1 MDTLLRHL
9 LPYPPF
15 SAFYALPEPQLPRT
29 RPMKV
34 LALGLSRCGTE
45 SLKCA
50 LEELGYKGVYHGFET
65 TGSHSVSW
73 CKMLD
78 AKFSNKSLGRETTT
92 EDFDRIIGNYEAV
105 TDTPTCMLGEEIV
118 RAYPDAKVC
127 AVLSK
132 YFLIFHISCI
142 SALQNSVSQRV
153 GDNLPSQVILNR
165 RKDID
170 TWERSFQETLCN
182 IIRDK
187 MWLKAL
193 AWLSA
198 DYFWL
203 RQMFLRY
210 LYDFF
215 DGSFE
220 KNAKAVYEEH
230 FRKLEELLGGPKS
243 GRYLS
248 WTVEDGWYVLS
259 FVGEGSDEVG
269 LRDADNG
276 AREPL
281 CDFLGKEMPNM
292 PFPSGNAPDAF
303 MARIGKRRESQIR
316 TAKRNG
322 MMIVGTVF
330 AVGVALALSR

>member
-15 SAFYALPEPQLPRT
+15 SALYALPEPQLPRT
-29 RPMKV
+29 RPMRV

-50 LEELGYKGVYHGFET
+50 LEELGYEGVYHGFET
-65 TGSHSVSW
+65 TGWHSVSW

-78 AKFSNKSLGRETTT
+78 AKFSNQSWAREITT
-92 EDFDRIIGNYEAV
+92 EDFDRIIGDYEAV
-105 TDTPTCMLGEEIV
+105 TDAPTCMLGEELV

-127 AVLSK
+127 AMLLK
-132 YFLIFHISCI
+132 TFPIFH
-142 SALQNSVSQRV
+142 VSSLLPLPDPMSWRA
-153 GDNLPSQVILNR
+153 GDDLPSQVILNR

-170 TWERSFQETLCN
+170 KWERSFQETLCN

-187 MWLKAL
+187 IWLKAL

-220 KNAKAVYEEH
+220 KNGKAVYEDH
-230 FRKLEELLGGPKS
+230 FRKLEELLDGPKS

-259 FVGEGSDEVG
+259 SAGEG
-269 LRDADNG
+269 
-276 AREPL
+276 
-281 CDFLGKEMPNM
+281 
-292 PFPSGNAPDAF
+292 
-303 MARIGKRRESQIR
+303 
-316 TAKRNG
+316 
-322 MMIVGTVF
+322 
-330 AVGVALALSR
+330 